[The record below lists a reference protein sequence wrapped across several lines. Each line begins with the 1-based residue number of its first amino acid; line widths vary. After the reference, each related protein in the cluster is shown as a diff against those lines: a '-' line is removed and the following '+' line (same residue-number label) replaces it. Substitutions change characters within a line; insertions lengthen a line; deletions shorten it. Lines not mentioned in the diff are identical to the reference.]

1 MLLLAIFF
9 PPLAIF
15 LCGKPIQGLVNLF
28 IYLAAW
34 FGLVLFVIPG
44 VIAWAIACAHACYV
58 VQNSKAD
65 KRTQKITDAIVAS
78 ALLKQEDKVTGQRQ
92 SG

>member
-1 MLLLAIFF
+1 VILLAIFF

-15 LCGKPIQGLVNLF
+15 LCGKPIQGLINLLV
-28 IYLAAW
+28 YLAAW

-58 VQNSKAD
+58 VQNRKAD
-65 KRTQKITDAIVAS
+65 RRTQKITDAIVAS
-78 ALLKQEDKVTGQRQ
+78 ALIKQEEKMHHGQQ
-92 SG
+92 S